1 MPEPATERRKL
12 AAIMFTDMVGYSAM
26 AQRNEALA
34 LDLLEEHRRLLRGIF
49 PRYQGNEIK
58 TTGDGFLVEFASALE
73 AARCAVDIQETLA
86 TRNATAPAE
95 RRVLIRVGIHLGD
108 VVQRGQ
114 DVFGD
119 GVNIAARIEPLAEP
133 GGICVSQ
140 QVYDQIRNKVENPL
154 IRFGVGE
161 LKNIQAPVV
170 IYKLGLSATPARGPW
185 LPRLSFLWRQRRIR
199 RWAVGLLVVLLVGW
213 VGLQAWQWVT
223 GGRWGA
229 APSRASIAVLPF
241 VSMSSDKEN
250 EYLSDGLS
258 EEIIN
263 ALAKLGTLRVASRTS
278 SFAFKGKSE
287 DVQKIGEQ
295 LRVRTILEGSV
306 RKAGNKLRITVQLVN
321 VSDGYHL
328 WSETYEKDAADVFA
342 VQTDVA
348 QRVTEVLKDQ
358 SRTGD
363 LWGGIGALR
372 AGAAGQ

>member
-1 MPEPATERRKL
+1 
-12 AAIMFTDMVGYSAM
+12 MFTDMVGYSAM

-34 LDLLEEHRRLLRGIF
+34 LDLLEEHRRLLRAIF

-140 QVYDQIRNKVENPL
+140 QIYDQIRNKIENPL

-161 LKNIQAPVV
+161 LKNIQVPVV
-170 IYKLGLSATPARGPW
+170 IYKLGLSATPERRTW

-223 GGRWGA
+223 GSRWGA
-229 APSRASIAVLPF
+229 SASRASIAVLPF
-241 VSMSSDKEN
+241 VSMSADKEN
-250 EYLSDGLS
+250 EYLSDGLT

-263 ALAKLGTLRVASRTS
+263 ALANMGTLRVASRTS

-328 WSETYEKDAADVFA
+328 WSETYEKDATDVFA

-348 QRVTEVLKDQ
+348 RRVVEVLKGQ

-372 AGAAGQ
+372 AGAAGE